1 MILVFLGALKKNLKN
16 VIVTINYSVPDCIPD
31 YIQDKSWVSAC
42 SQDKQPGLE
51 IATNTVA
58 FATQLYLF
66 ATRKTR
72 VVANLRLGFAV
83 TDANKKG

>member
-1 MILVFLGALKKNLKN
+1 MNNLFFFKHRPMEVCWVTEMWQRSTASNLHGCKRTAHVVFYKSEEM
-16 VIVTINYSVPDCIPD
+16 VSCCYD
-31 YIQDKSWVSAC
+31 Y
-42 SQDKQPGLE
+42 PGLE

-58 FATQLYLF
+58 F